1 MIVER
6 KPEEYEKKIC
16 GKLIIVVHFIWIK
29 LLIKKTTTTTAT
41 TSTIKHDIE
50 NHNRKIDNIP
60 RVEGN
65 PEKDPCHKR
74 GLTFGQF

>member
-1 MIVER
+1 M
-6 KPEEYEKKIC
+6 KNKIC

-29 LLIKKTTTTTAT
+29 LLIKKTT
-41 TSTIKHDIE
+41 STIKHDIE

-60 RVEGN
+60 RAEGN

-74 GLTFGQF
+74 GLTFGQFEEK

>member
-1 MIVER
+1 M
-6 KPEEYEKKIC
+6 KNKIC
-16 GKLIIVVHFIWIK
+16 GKLIIGVHFIWIK
-29 LLIKKTTTTTAT
+29 LLIKKT

-60 RVEGN
+60 RAEGN

-74 GLTFGQF
+74 GLTFGQFEEK

>member
-1 MIVER
+1 M
-6 KPEEYEKKIC
+6 KSKIC
-16 GKLIIVVHFIWIK
+16 GKLIIVVHFIWMK
-29 LLIKKTTTTTAT
+29 LLIKKKTTTTAT
-41 TSTIKHDIE
+41 TSAIKHDIE

-60 RVEGN
+60 RAEGN

>member
-16 GKLIIVVHFIWIK
+16 GKLIIVVHFIWVK
-29 LLIKKTTTTTAT
+29 LLIKKKTTTTAT

-50 NHNRKIDNIP
+50 NHNRKIYNIP
-60 RVEGN
+60 RAEGIL
-65 PEKDPCHKR
+65 KR
-74 GLTFGQF
+74 TLVTNED

>member
-1 MIVER
+1 MKNR
-6 KPEEYEKKIC
+6 IC

-29 LLIKKTTTTTAT
+29 LLIKKTT
-41 TSTIKHDIE
+41 STIKHDIE

-60 RVEGN
+60 RDERN
-65 PEKDPCHKR
+65 PEKDPCNKR

>member
-29 LLIKKTTTTTAT
+29 LLIKK
-41 TSTIKHDIE
+41 KQQQQQQH
-50 NHNRKIDNIP
+50 
-60 RVEGN
+60 
-65 PEKDPCHKR
+65 
-74 GLTFGQF
+74 QQ

>member
-1 MIVER
+1 M
-6 KPEEYEKKIC
+6 KNKIC

-29 LLIKKTTTTTAT
+29 LLIKKKATA

-60 RVEGN
+60 RAEGN

-74 GLTFGQF
+74 GLTFGQFEEK

>member
-1 MIVER
+1 MKNR
-6 KPEEYEKKIC
+6 IC

-29 LLIKKTTTTTAT
+29 LLIKKKAT
-41 TSTIKHDIE
+41 KTSTIKHDIE

-60 RVEGN
+60 RAEGN

-74 GLTFGQF
+74 GLTFGQFEEK